1 MIFKR
6 INNGNELYALFYE
19 NSHIR
24 GRYTAFIRGKRSTTC
39 SGFLKEYS
47 AAFQFPYYY
56 GNNWN
61 AWDECATDLSWLMFD
76 SVALIIDDYEKACLL
91 MNQIRNAFL
100 QMWKK
105 SFVILKTIGKNVC
118 SFRFTCLHVP
128 VSNKT
133 YITAAL
139 RTAAPPIRNGAIC

>member
-1 MIFKR
+1 MIFKK

-19 NSHIR
+19 TSHIR

-56 GNNWN
+56 GNNWS

-76 SVALIIDDYEKACLL
+76 SVALIIDDYESL
-91 MNQIRNAFL
+91 
-100 QMWKK
+100 
-105 SFVILKTIGKNVC
+105 FVDEPDNERILADVEKEL
-118 SFRFTCLHVP
+118 R
-128 VSNKT
+128 
-133 YITAAL
+133 YIEKY
-139 RTAAPPIRNGAIC
+139 

>member
-19 NSHIR
+19 NSHVR

-76 SVALIIDDYEKACLL
+76 SVALIIDDYESLFVDEPDKERILADVEKELRYIENYWQKRMFVPFYVFACT
-91 MNQIRNAFL
+91 
-100 QMWKK
+100 
-105 SFVILKTIGKNVC
+105 SFK
-118 SFRFTCLHVP
+118 
-128 VSNKT
+128 
-133 YITAAL
+133 
-139 RTAAPPIRNGAIC
+139 

>member
-1 MIFKR
+1 MIFKK

-56 GNNWN
+56 GNNWS

-76 SVALIIDDYEKACLL
+76 SVALIIDDYESLFVDEPDKERILADVE
-91 MNQIRNAFL
+91 
-100 QMWKK
+100 K

>member
-1 MIFKR
+1 
-6 INNGNELYALFYE
+6 
-19 NSHIR
+19 
-24 GRYTAFIRGKRSTTC
+24 
-39 SGFLKEYS
+39 
-47 AAFQFPYYY
+47 
-56 GNNWN
+56 
-61 AWDECATDLSWLMFD
+61 MFD
-76 SVALIIDDYEKACLL
+76 SVALIIDDYESLFVDEPDKERILADVE
-91 MNQIRNAFL
+91 
-100 QMWKK
+100 K

>member
-1 MIFKR
+1 MIFKK

-56 GNNWN
+56 GNNWS

-76 SVALIIDDYEKACLL
+76 SVALIIDDYESLFVDEPDNERILADVEKELRYIENYWQKRMFVPFYVFAC
-91 MNQIRNAFL
+91 
-100 QMWKK
+100 
-105 SFVILKTIGKNVC
+105 
-118 SFRFTCLHVP
+118 
-128 VSNKT
+128 
-133 YITAAL
+133 
-139 RTAAPPIRNGAIC
+139 NGFK